1 MGDTS
6 VMGEHVRFRKTG
18 EALMVSEAMKKIF
31 PEAVARR
38 NVPPGFVR
46 VADYD
51 TISNASKVCDIPR
64 TTLRDAAH
72 RGDVDTVTTYGGTV
86 LVRIDSA
93 YQWAK
98 GPRPRGRPSRAATSG
113 LFD

>member
-1 MGDTS
+1 
-6 VMGEHVRFRKTG
+6 
-18 EALMVSEAMKKIF
+18 MVSEAMQKIF

-38 NVPPGFVR
+38 NAPPGFVR

-98 GPRPRGRPSRAATSG
+98 GPRPMGRPSRAAVSG

>member
-1 MGDTS
+1 
-6 VMGEHVRFRKTG
+6 
-18 EALMVSEAMKKIF
+18 MVSEAMKKIF

-98 GPRPRGRPSRAATSG
+98 GPRPMGRPSNAAVSG